1 MMMIVM
7 MTTMMNPGCLTNM
20 TVVLSVNNET
30 WRRVALWSF
39 TLETEEALGK
49 HCSVIH
55 TTTNIKNECSLRQG
69 DSSDL
74 GWIMKTGRKEEDNS
88 HLLDVGSAQVEDGG
102 NMMRTRTGM
111 RTRIRRR
118 TRTGSMMGTRIRT
131 RKKGLGWVRGQG
143 SGGEQGLMRIWIRT
157 SPTVWLFDP
166 SSGCRIHR
174 CLDPIWYPLDIQFHV
189 HRDTLCR
196 FPGIPRENTRS
207 NALLWNIFCNISKSG
222 PESQLSRSVLSVSMT
237 AKQDWHH
244 CWLPPNLAN
253 VSKPIHA
260 RPENTAGRFYDS
272 GRVQWQHRHNRGDYQ
287 CTGVNGQDYQHH
299 TLGYHY
305 HS

>member
-1 MMMIVM
+1 MLPE
-7 MTTMMNPGCLTNM
+7 TRRLEWSWMNHENLEERGFPPSGC
-20 TVVLSVNNET
+20 
-30 WRRVALWSF
+30 
-39 TLETEEALGK
+39 
-49 HCSVIH
+49 
-55 TTTNIKNECSLRQG
+55 
-69 DSSDL
+69 
-74 GWIMKTGRKEEDNS
+74 
-88 HLLDVGSAQVEDGG
+88 
-102 NMMRTRTGM
+102 
-111 RTRIRRR
+111 RIRPGWVWR
-118 TRTGSMMGTRIRT
+118 GTWWEQ
-131 RKKGLGWVRGQG
+131 GLGWERG
-143 SGGEQGLMRIWIRT
+143 SGGEQG
-157 SPTVWLFDP
+157 PGVWWGQGSGQERKDWDEAEDRDLEENKDWRGSGSGRVPP
-166 SSGCRIHR
+166 SDFSIHR
-174 CLDPIWYPLDIQFHV
+174 LDVGSDCLDPIWYPLDIQFHV

-260 RPENTAGRFYDS
+260 RQENAAGRFYDS

-305 HS
+305 HRSLDKAITIHHPRSGLLGGLQLQPSFITWKEFKNKWNIFKWYIWISLNL